1 VEESISQP
9 GIFCIRCGRAYPT
22 GVHPFQCPNCG
33 GLFDFR
39 GGLHFDPDQ
48 VDPSQPGIWRYRH
61 TFGLPAGLEPVSLGE
76 GSTPLVWAKVLG
88 RRVAFKCE
96 YLNPS
101 GSFKD
106 RGSALISAWLRGQ
119 GVREAV
125 EDSSGNA
132 GASLAAYAARAGIMV
147 RIYVPESASGPK
159 RKQIEAYGAELVPI
173 LGSRSDVS
181 EAVRVAA
188 EAGKAY
194 ASHAYLPFNLPG
206 YATAAYE
213 IAEQLDGMPGSV
225 IVPAGQGGLLLGLAR
240 GFEALRIANKIDTGP
255 VIFGVQA
262 RVCAPLV
269 DLFSSG
275 NAGAD
280 REQPTLAEGVR
291 VRNPLRAEA
300 VLAAVKASQGWMVAT
315 DETDILPARDA
326 LAGLGFYV
334 EPTSA
339 IVWAALKQ
347 NIDKLPDPIVLI
359 LTGSGLKYG

>member
-1 VEESISQP
+1 MEESISQP

-22 GVHPFQCPNCG
+22 GIHPFQCPYCG

-39 GGLHFDPDQ
+39 DGLHFDPDQ

-61 TFGLPAGLEPVSLGE
+61 TFGLPAELEPVSLGE

-119 GVREAV
+119 GVREAI

-159 RKQIEAYGAELVPI
+159 RKQIEAYGAKLVPI

-181 EAVRVAA
+181 EAVKVAA

-240 GFEALRIANKIDTGP
+240 GFEELRIANKIDTGP

-291 VRNPLRAEA
+291 VRNPQRAEA

-339 IVWAALKQ
+339 IVWAALKR